1 MIKEGVT
8 GSAVN
13 ELEVTEREYE
23 HRLRAIRN
31 LDKMKTIE
39 CTWIKVS
46 VNIMRDGC
54 VIARYTPVK
63 KKQRKLN
70 VSVVS
75 KMKYE

>member
-1 MIKEGVT
+1 MAEGVT

-13 ELEVTEREYE
+13 ELEVLEREYE

-31 LDKMKTIE
+31 LYKMKTIE
-39 CTWIKVS
+39 CTWIRVS
-46 VNIMRDGC
+46 VELMRDGSI
-54 VIARYTPVK
+54 IARYTPVK
-63 KKQRKLN
+63 KKQRKVN